1 MDVLFF
7 SFKLIKM
14 FCFVSFKEKWVFF
27 LFQMNFTLREL
38 MKKVDNNLALMCRLV
53 LASDFILLFCTILS
67 DNNFTLFL
75 QVY

>member
-1 MDVLFF
+1 
-7 SFKLIKM
+7 
-14 FCFVSFKEKWVFF
+14 
-27 LFQMNFTLREL
+27 